1 MRFLT
6 KWVTKMPT
14 TDKPVSKW
22 NVRDFQS
29 YLKAEH
35 ERLFGLPYVPMRG
48 WKAEAGMLGRWVGTN
63 RKPGEYGPEI
73 TKRFIDL
80 CFAEYRPTAE
90 WPGISFGFMQ
100 TYMGRNLQRAVAE
113 IRDEEEAKQRRE
125 QQAEIGDDF
134 Y

>member
-1 MRFLT
+1 
-6 KWVTKMPT
+6 MPT
-14 TDKPVSKW
+14 KDKPVSKW
-22 NVRDFQS
+22 NTRDFQA

-35 ERLFGLPYVPMRG
+35 ERLYGVPYVPMRG
-48 WKAEAGMLGRWVGTN
+48 WKAEAGMLGSWVGTK
-63 RKPGEYGPEI
+63 RKPGEYGPEV

-80 CFAEYRPTAE
+80 CFAEYRPNPQY
-90 WPGISFGFMQ
+90 PGISFGWMK

-113 IRDEEEAKQRRE
+113 IKAEAAAQQRRE

>member
-1 MRFLT
+1 MGADSWR
-6 KWVTKMPT
+6 VTE
-14 TDKPVSKW
+14 VEKW
-22 NVRDFQS
+22 NTSHFQA

-35 ERLFGLPYVPMRG
+35 ERLYGVPYVPMRG
-48 WKAEAGMLGRWVGTN
+48 WQAEAGMLGRWVGTK
-63 RKPGEYGPEI
+63 RKPGEYGPEV

-90 WPGISFGFMQ
+90 WPGISFGFMK

-113 IRDEEEAKQRRE
+113 IKAEEAAQQRRE

>member
-1 MRFLT
+1 MT
-6 KWVTKMPT
+6 T

-22 NVRDFQS
+22 NTRDFQA

-35 ERLFGLPYVPMRG
+35 ERLYGVPYVPMRG
-48 WKAEAGMLGRWVGTN
+48 WQAEAGMLGSWVGTK

-80 CFAEYRPTAE
+80 CFAQYRPTAD

-113 IRDEEEAKQRRE
+113 IKAESATQQRRE

>member
-1 MRFLT
+1 
-6 KWVTKMPT
+6 MPT

-22 NVRDFQS
+22 NTHDFQS

-35 ERLFGLPYVPMRG
+35 ERLYGVPYVPMRG
-48 WKAEAGMLGRWVGTN
+48 WQAEAGMLGRWVGTK

-80 CFAEYRPTAE
+80 CFAEYRPNPQY
-90 WPGISFGFMQ
+90 PGISFGWMK

-113 IRDEEEAKQRRE
+113 IKAEEEAQQRRE

>member
-1 MRFLT
+1 
-6 KWVTKMPT
+6 MPT

-35 ERLFGLPYVPMRG
+35 ERLYGIPYVPMRG
-48 WKAEAGMLGRWVGTN
+48 WKAEAGMLGSWVGTK
-63 RKPGEYGPEI
+63 RKPGEYGPEV

-90 WPGISFGFMQ
+90 WPGVNFGWMK
-100 TYMGRNLQRAVAE
+100 TYMGTKIQRVAAE
-113 IRDEEEAKQRRE
+113 IQAEEEAQQRRE

>member
-1 MRFLT
+1 
-6 KWVTKMPT
+6 MPT

-22 NVRDFQS
+22 NVRDFQA

-35 ERLFGLPYVPMRG
+35 ERLYGVPYVPMPTREP
-48 WKAEAGMLGRWVGTN
+48 WKAEAGMLGRWVGTK

-80 CFAEYRPTAE
+80 CFAEYRPTAK
-90 WPGISFGFMQ
+90 WPGVSFGWMK
-100 TYMGRNLQRAVAE
+100 TYKGTKIQRVAAE
-113 IRDEEEAKQRRE
+113 IKAEAAAQQRRE

>member
-1 MRFLT
+1 
-6 KWVTKMPT
+6 MPT

-22 NVRDFQS
+22 NTRDFQA

-35 ERLFGLPYVPMRG
+35 ERLYGIPYVPMRG
-48 WKAEAGMLGRWVGTN
+48 WKAEAGMIGRWVGTK

-90 WPGISFGFMQ
+90 WPGVNFGWMK
-100 TYMGRNLQRAVAE
+100 TYMGTKIQRVAAE
-113 IRDEEEAKQRRE
+113 IRAEEEAQQRRE
-125 QQAEIGDDF
+125 EQAEIGDDF

>member
-1 MRFLT
+1 
-6 KWVTKMPT
+6 MPT

-22 NVRDFQS
+22 NTRDFQA

-35 ERLFGLPYVPMRG
+35 ERLYGIPYVPMRG
-48 WKAEAGMLGRWVGTN
+48 WKAEAGMLGSWVGTKQ
-63 RKPGEYGPEI
+63 KPGEYGPEV

-90 WPGISFGFMQ
+90 WPGVNFGWMK
-100 TYMGRNLQRAVAE
+100 TYMGTKIQRVAAE
-113 IRDEEEAKQRRE
+113 IKAEEVAQQRRE

>member
-1 MRFLT
+1 MS
-6 KWVTKMPT
+6 T

-22 NVRDFQS
+22 NVRDFQL

-35 ERLFGLPYVPMRG
+35 ERLYGVPYAPFRG
-48 WKAEAGMLGRWVGTN
+48 WQAEAGMIGRWVGTK
-63 RKPGEYGPEI
+63 RKPGEYGTEI

-80 CFAEYRPTAE
+80 CFAQYRPTAD

-113 IRDEEEAKQRRE
+113 IKAEAATQQRRE

>member
-1 MRFLT
+1 MT
-6 KWVTKMPT
+6 T

-22 NVRDFQS
+22 NVRDFQA

-35 ERLFGLPYVPMRG
+35 ERLYGVPYVPMPTREP
-48 WKAEAGMLGRWVGTN
+48 WKAEAGMLGSWVGTK
-63 RKPGEYGPEI
+63 RKPGEYGPEV

-80 CFAEYRPTAE
+80 CFAEYRPNPQY
-90 WPGISFGFMQ
+90 PGISFGWMK

-113 IRDEEEAKQRRE
+113 IKAEAVAQQRRE
-125 QQAEIGDDF
+125 QQVEIGDDF

>member
-1 MRFLT
+1 
-6 KWVTKMPT
+6 MPT

-22 NVRDFQS
+22 NARDFQA

-35 ERLFGLPYVPMRG
+35 ERLYGVPYVPMRG
-48 WKAEAGMLGRWVGTN
+48 WQAEAGMLGRWVGTK

-80 CFAEYRPTAE
+80 CFAEYRPTEE
-90 WPGISFGFMQ
+90 WPGVSFGFMQ
-100 TYMGRNLQRAVAE
+100 KWMGRNLQRAVAE
-113 IRDEEEAKQRRE
+113 IRAEEAAQQRRE

>member
-1 MRFLT
+1 
-6 KWVTKMPT
+6 MPT

-48 WKAEAGMLGRWVGTN
+48 WQAEAGMLGSWVGTK
-63 RKPGEYGPEI
+63 RKPGEYGPEV

-80 CFAEYRPTAE
+80 CFAEYRPTVE
-90 WPGISFGFMQ
+90 WPGVNFGWMK
-100 TYMGRNLQRAVAE
+100 TYMGTKIQRVSAE
-113 IRDEEEAKQRRE
+113 IKAEEEARQRRE

>member
-1 MRFLT
+1 MT
-6 KWVTKMPT
+6 T

-35 ERLFGLPYVPMRG
+35 ERLYGVPYVPMRG
-48 WKAEAGMLGRWVGTN
+48 YQAEAGMLGRWVGTK
-63 RKPGEYGPEI
+63 RKPGEYGPEV

-90 WPGISFGFMQ
+90 YPGISFGFMQ

-113 IRDEEEAKQRRE
+113 IKAEEETQQRRE

>member
-1 MRFLT
+1 
-6 KWVTKMPT
+6 MPT

-22 NVRDFQS
+22 NVRDFQA

-35 ERLFGLPYVPMRG
+35 ERLFGVPYVPMRG
-48 WKAEAGMLGRWVGTN
+48 WQAEAGMLGRWVGTK
-63 RKPGEYGPEI
+63 RKPGEYGPEV

-80 CFAEYRPTAE
+80 CFAQYRPTAD
-90 WPGISFGFMQ
+90 WPGVSFGFMQ
-100 TYMGRNLQRAVAE
+100 KWMGRNLQRAVAE
-113 IRDEEEAKQRRE
+113 IRAEAAAQQRRE

>member
-1 MRFLT
+1 
-6 KWVTKMPT
+6 MPT

-22 NVRDFQS
+22 NVRDFQA

-35 ERLFGLPYVPMRG
+35 ERLFGVPYVPMRG
-48 WKAEAGMLGRWVGTN
+48 WQAEAGMLGRWVGTK

-80 CFAEYRPTAE
+80 CFAQYRPTAD
-90 WPGISFGFMQ
+90 WPGVSFGFMQ
-100 TYMGRNLQRAVAE
+100 KWMGRNLQRAVAE
-113 IRDEEEAKQRRE
+113 IRAEAAAQQRRE

>member
-1 MRFLT
+1 
-6 KWVTKMPT
+6 MPT

-22 NVRDFQS
+22 NTRDFQA

-35 ERLFGLPYVPMRG
+35 ERLYGVPYVPMRG
-48 WKAEAGMLGRWVGTN
+48 WQAEAGMLGRWVGTK
-63 RKPGEYGPEI
+63 RKPGEYGPEV

-80 CFAEYRPTAE
+80 CFAEYRPNPQY
-90 WPGISFGFMQ
+90 PGVSFGWMK
-100 TYMGRNLQRAVAE
+100 TYMGRNLQRAVVE
-113 IRDEEEAKQRRE
+113 IKAEEAAQQRRE

>member
-1 MRFLT
+1 
-6 KWVTKMPT
+6 MPT
-14 TDKPVSKW
+14 TDKPVAKW
-22 NVRDFQS
+22 NTRDFQA

-35 ERLFGLPYVPMRG
+35 ERLYGIPYVPMRG
-48 WKAEAGMLGRWVGTN
+48 WKAEAGMLGDWVGTK
-63 RKPGEYGPEI
+63 RKPGEYGPEV

-90 WPGISFGFMQ
+90 WPGVNFGWMK
-100 TYMGRNLQRAVAE
+100 TYMGTKIQRVAAE
-113 IRDEEEAKQRRE
+113 IQAEEAAQQRRE

>member
-1 MRFLT
+1 
-6 KWVTKMPT
+6 MPT

-22 NVRDFQS
+22 NTRDFQA

-35 ERLFGLPYVPMRG
+35 ERRYGVPYVPMRG
-48 WKAEAGMLGRWVGTN
+48 WQAEAGMLGRWVGTK
-63 RKPGEYGPEI
+63 RKPGEYGPEV

-80 CFAEYRPTAE
+80 CFAEYRPTEE
-90 WPGISFGFMQ
+90 WPGVSFGFMQ
-100 TYMGRNLQRAVAE
+100 KWMGRNLQRAVAE
-113 IRDEEEAKQRRE
+113 IRAEEEAQQRRE

>member
-1 MRFLT
+1 M
-6 KWVTKMPT
+6 T
-14 TDKPVSKW
+14 TYDSKPVAKW
-22 NVRDFQS
+22 NTRDFQA

-35 ERLFGLPYVPMRG
+35 ERLYGVPYVPFRG
-48 WKAEAGMLGRWVGTN
+48 YQAEAGMLGHWVGTK

-80 CFAEYRPTAE
+80 CFAQYRPTAE

-113 IRDEEEAKQRRE
+113 IRAEEAAQQRRK

>member
-1 MRFLT
+1 
-6 KWVTKMPT
+6 MPT
-14 TDKPVSKW
+14 TDKPLSKW

-35 ERLFGLPYVPMRG
+35 ERLYGVPYVPMPTREP
-48 WKAEAGMLGRWVGTN
+48 WKAEAGMLGRWVGTK

-113 IRDEEEAKQRRE
+113 IRAEAAAQQRRE